1 MAVPEGTI
9 PEGLG
14 LPVLNALPASDA
26 ERVLA
31 ACCAS
36 PRWVSAVAAGRPY
49 ASPEQLFAA
58 ADDALADL
66 DEDDVSRALAG
77 HPRIGER
84 AEGEGGAWSRRE
96 QSGVSGAEASTLQ
109 ALVDGNL
116 SYEAKFGQVY
126 LVCASGR
133 SAEEL
138 LAVLQQRLRN
148 DPETERSVVRRELG
162 LINRIR
168 LGRLVE
174 DTAV

>member
-1 MAVPEGTI
+1 MAV

-14 LPVLNALPASDA
+14 LPGLNALPTPEA

-36 PRWVSAVAAGRPY
+36 PRWAASVASGRPY
-49 ASPEQLFAA
+49 SSPGQLYDA

-66 DEDDVSRALAG
+66 DDEDIAIALAG

-84 AEGEGGAWSRRE
+84 PEGAAGAWSRRE
-96 QSGVSGAEASTLQ
+96 QAGVTCAQARTLQ
-109 ALVDGNL
+109 ALADGNRA
-116 SYEAKFGQVY
+116 YEARFGHVY

-133 SAEEL
+133 SAEDL
-138 LAVLQQRLRN
+138 LAVLQERLRN
-148 DPETERSVVRRELG
+148 EPVTERAVVRRELG

-168 LGRLVE
+168 LARLVE
-174 DTAV
+174 DTAA

>member
-1 MAVPEGTI
+1 MAV

-14 LPVLNALPASDA
+14 LPVLNALPTPEA
-26 ERVLA
+26 ERVLT

-36 PRWVSAVAAGRPY
+36 PRWAAAVAAGRPY
-49 ASPEQLFAA
+49 ASPEQLFDA

-84 AEGEGGAWSRRE
+84 AEGERGAWSRRE
-96 QSGVSGAEASTLQ
+96 QSGLSGAEEDTLR
-109 ALVDGNL
+109 ALADGNR

-138 LAVLQQRLRN
+138 LGVLQQRLRN
-148 DPETERSVVRRELG
+148 DPVTERAVVRRELG

-168 LGRLVE
+168 LSRLVE
-174 DTAV
+174 DPAA

>member
-1 MAVPEGTI
+1 MAV

-14 LPVLNALPASDA
+14 LPVLNALPTPEA
-26 ERVLA
+26 ERVLT

-36 PRWVSAVAAGRPY
+36 PRWAAAVAAGRPY
-49 ASPEQLFAA
+49 ASPEQLFDA

-84 AEGEGGAWSRRE
+84 AEGERGAWSRRE
-96 QSGVSGAEASTLQ
+96 QSGLSGAEEDTLR
-109 ALVDGNL
+109 ALADGNR

-138 LAVLQQRLRN
+138 LGVLQQRLRN
-148 DPETERSVVRRELG
+148 DPVTERAVVRRELG

-168 LGRLVE
+168 LSRLVE
-174 DTAV
+174 DSAA

>member
-1 MAVPEGTI
+1 MGTV

-14 LPVLNALPASDA
+14 LTVLNALPALDA

-31 ACCAS
+31 ACCAA
-36 PRWVSAVAAGRPY
+36 PRWASAVAAGRPY

-77 HPRIGER
+77 HPRIGQR

-109 ALVDGNL
+109 ALAEGNR
-116 SYEAKFGQVY
+116 SYETSSARSTS
-126 LVCASGR
+126 CAPQGR

-148 DPETERSVVRRELG
+148 NPETERASPPGPG
-162 LINRIR
+162 LIDRIR
-168 LGRLVE
+168 LA
-174 DTAV
+174 DW